1 MLSGLEVIAK
11 VEVQGPGVAAAVRVV
26 HGAAQKRLV
35 LAVENVQIG
44 EQTAGGNG
52 HAGDVHPCGGQ
63 IGRLVG
69 DERIVVVEGQVTD
82 RAPLN
87 RQVVGNVA
95 GVNIGL

>member
-11 VEVQGPGVAAAVRVV
+11 VEVQAPVVAAAVLVV
-26 HGAAQKRLV
+26 HGAAQKWLV
-35 LAVENVQIG
+35 LAGGSVRIG

-52 HAGDVHPCGGQ
+52 HAGDVHPGIGQ
-63 IGRLVG
+63 VGRLVG